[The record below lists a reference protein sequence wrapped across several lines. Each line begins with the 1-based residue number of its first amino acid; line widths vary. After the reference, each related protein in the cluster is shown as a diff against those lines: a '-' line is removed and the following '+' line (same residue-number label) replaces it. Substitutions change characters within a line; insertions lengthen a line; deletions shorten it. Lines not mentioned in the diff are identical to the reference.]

1 MPSFK
6 QHLERRDNIAAI
18 LQHLRAYGPQSR
30 RQIADALTLSWGC
43 VSELTLML
51 LNQTILLEQDLPRQ
65 NTKGRTPSVL
75 SLNPDICFLGV
86 DINRK
91 ALSGCVC
98 DLSGK
103 KLAAY
108 SDTLRYGTK
117 EELLACLLDFI
128 KPLITRHKGI
138 RGIGFAMQ
146 GIFDRNR
153 QMWQFSS
160 DILMDF
166 DRDICPQLAVPV
178 TVDHDPNCVLYDRLD
193 SARSRKMIL
202 RLDNGIGAA
211 VYTGS
216 EFMRTDL
223 LEIAALVVNEQ
234 GQRLRDVVSTDM
246 LKNSSDPAAFR
257 QAGMYL
263 GITLGNICNLL
274 TLDEILICGELV
286 ARYDRFSPA
295 LNEYYE
301 ATVLP
306 AQKAVISPVPVTD
319 AAYGAAKMAVD
330 KFPYTEGVAK

>member
-1 MPSFK
+1 MPSLK

-18 LQHLRAYGPQSR
+18 LQHLRTFGPRSR
-30 RQIADALTLSWGC
+30 RQIADALSLSWGC
-43 VSELTLML
+43 ISELSVML
-51 LNQTILLEQDLPRQ
+51 LNQNILVETELP
-65 NTKGRTPSVL
+65 NPGAKGRTPSVL
-75 SLNPDICFLGV
+75 SLNPDICFLGI

-103 KLAAY
+103 KLATY
-108 SDTLRYGTK
+108 TDTLRYGTK

-128 KPLITRHKGI
+128 LPLMTQHKGI

-146 GIFDRNR
+146 GIFDRN
-153 QMWQFSS
+153 QQVWQFSS

-166 DRDICPQLAVPV
+166 DRDIRPHLAVPV

-193 SARSRKMIL
+193 SAHSRKMVL

-216 EFMRTDL
+216 EFMRNDL

-234 GQRLRDVVSTDM
+234 GQRLRDVVSTDT
-246 LKNSSDPAAFR
+246 LKSSDDPAAFR

-263 GITLGNICNLL
+263 GIALGNICNLL
-274 TLDEILICGELV
+274 TLDEILICGEMV
-286 ARYDRFSPA
+286 DRYDRFSPA

-301 ATVLP
+301 KTVLP
-306 AQKAVISPVPVTD
+306 AQKAMISPVPVTD